1 MRSIPL
7 EASSPG
13 GSMEQAGRRSAPGE
27 VGDLRLDSFRG
38 TPCLR
43 NLLSVWLQNRPLGAR
58 ADRIGRWNT
67 HGEVEGRKPVGHVA
81 LIGPSTRLVAMPS
94 TGSSPSAS
102 ESGEVRCICVRVPG
116 APASNAGTMLAA
128 RAGPDMA
135 GGVAYFTRSLETGLA
150 PETLDLRGLIACA
163 PRDRGSGG
171 RGLAH
176 PAPGGPLVTGGFAA
190 RGRGTAVA
198 RRR

>member
-27 VGDLRLDSFRG
+27 VGDLRLDSFGG
-38 TPCLR
+38 TPCSR

-67 HGEVEGRKPVGHVA
+67 HGGVEGRKPVGHVA
-81 LIGPSTRLVAMPS
+81 LIGPSTRLVAIPS
-94 TGSSPSAS
+94 TGSSPSLRKAEKSAAS
-102 ESGEVRCICVRVPG
+102 ASGVPG
-116 APASNAGTMLAA
+116 APASNAGTMPTA

-135 GGVAYFTRSLETGLA
+135 AGVAYFTRSLETGLA
-150 PETLDLRGLIACA
+150 PDTLDLRGLIACA
-163 PRDRGSGG
+163 PRDRGGGG